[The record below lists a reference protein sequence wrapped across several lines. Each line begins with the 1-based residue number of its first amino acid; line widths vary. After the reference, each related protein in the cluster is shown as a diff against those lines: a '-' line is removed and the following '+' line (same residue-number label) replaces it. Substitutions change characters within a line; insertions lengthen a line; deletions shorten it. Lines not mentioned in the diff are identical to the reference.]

1 MEKLKKFSGKIKSC
15 SKNKVTQVP
24 MALLTEGYMAHI
36 DEEFKKGPFFEQ

>member
-1 MEKLKKFSGKIKSC
+1 MEKLKFSRELIKSW
-15 SKNKVTQVP
+15 SKNKVTQSP